1 MRPERMQPVQKE
13 GNDMGKWRIWAA
25 VLAGVLTVAVL
36 LALGPFDV
44 FSHGYYCEPV
54 SFEQIDPEDVTGYIG
69 LGQQAYE
76 GEFIPQ

>member
-1 MRPERMQPVQKE
+1 
-13 GNDMGKWRIWAA
+13 MGKWRIWAA
-25 VLAGVLTVAVL
+25 VLAGVLTAAVL